1 MFPGFNCALVI
12 KWKNTPVLWVRR
24 NCVFLQA
31 IQTAMQTKLTEIL
44 YSLRR
49 NKKEFKIN
57 CIIPLNF
64 LWALD
69 NMAPFRKKKKNEIC
83 TCKTLFLFWP
93 PGKFWATFR

>member
-12 KWKNTPVLWVRR
+12 KWKNPPVLWGRR

-31 IQTAMQTKLTEIL
+31 IQTTMQIKLTEIL

-57 CIIPLNF
+57 CIIPLSF

-69 NMAPFRKKKKNEIC
+69 NMAPFRKK
-83 TCKTLFLFWP
+83 
-93 PGKFWATFR
+93 